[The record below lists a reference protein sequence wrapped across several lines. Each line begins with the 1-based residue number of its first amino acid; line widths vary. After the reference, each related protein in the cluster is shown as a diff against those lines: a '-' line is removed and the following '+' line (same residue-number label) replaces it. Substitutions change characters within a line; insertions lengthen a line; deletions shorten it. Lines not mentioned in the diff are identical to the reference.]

1 MITKFDNIVYPFFG
15 LYKKPYKLNYDINKI
30 YVTRSENSHRET
42 ADDKSLG
49 GDYFARLLQMN
60 NRLHFDCTCKN
71 LQQLVFQNPKWGMDA
86 TANIFDLSKIVNCEV
101 TKRVIVKVRGNLIWF
116 RNISY
121 PFEIPSNE
129 ELHLTDNIYGIL
141 IKVNNEWFIKSF
153 TFDDSTIPKGIRL

>member
-30 YVTRSENSHRET
+30 YVTRSENSHKET

-71 LQQLVFQNPKWGMDA
+71 LQQLVFQNPRWGMDA
-86 TANIFDLSKIVNCEV
+86 TANTFDLSKIVN
-101 TKRVIVKVRGNLIWF
+101 L
-116 RNISY
+116 
-121 PFEIPSNE
+121 
-129 ELHLTDNIYGIL
+129 
-141 IKVNNEWFIKSF
+141 
-153 TFDDSTIPKGIRL
+153 DS